1 MAFEIMFMLVLSG
14 SGSPASLITGLMA
27 MKKGKTVLASSM
39 TLSGMTSTA
48 LTALVSSVNVLLSV
62 SNFYISD
69 LFTFL
74 EVCVSVLKPVF

>member
-1 MAFEIMFMLVLSG
+1 MFMLVLAG
-14 SGSPASLITGLMA
+14 SGSLVSLITGLMA
-27 MKKGKTVLASSM
+27 MKTGKTVLASSM

-74 EVCVSVLKPVF
+74 EVCVSVLKPIF